1 MKGAVLLAVLGL
13 AASAPSAGLAPANG
27 TVDLGG
33 RWTAKLTLRSGGSPY
48 RGPVPALTAVHG
60 TQARSFALTR
70 LRTGV
75 YRASVVLDAVGR
87 WTVKA
92 RVGKRTLRL
101 GALTVRPA
109 LTNAVDVVVLPD
121 GRLLVPD
128 LANYVYA
135 APAGGTLSVA
145 AGNGRPGSSGDDGPA
160 TTAAVG
166 FPVEVAVDPGGGF
179 AVVQGNRV
187 RHVGGDGTIT
197 TVGVFDSPTALAYD
211 VQRNLYVSEL
221 GGRVLR
227 IEAGNGSTVAYAS
240 GFDQP
245 HGLALDAAGNLF
257 VCDVGNHR
265 ISRVDRATGELA
277 TVADGLGTPV
287 DLTIAPDGTLY
298 VADFGA
304 NRIVRVAG
312 GIVTEVVTAIGP
324 NSVAVDGAGIVYFT
338 ERTRPHVLRL
348 DPATGRVTLA
358 LGR

>member
-1 MKGAVLLAVLGL
+1 MLFAVLGL
-13 AASAPSAGLAPANG
+13 VASAPSARLSPATG
-27 TVDLGG
+27 AVDLGA
-33 RWTAKLTLRSGGSPY
+33 RWTATLTLRSGSNPY
-48 RGPVPALTAVHG
+48 RGSAPTVTAVHG
-60 TQARSFALTR
+60 SQSRAFTLTR
-70 LRTGV
+70 RHPGV
-75 YRASVVLDAVGR
+75 YRASVQPDAVGS
-87 WTVKA
+87 WTVRA
-92 RVGKRTLRL
+92 RIGRKTLRL
-101 GALTVRPA
+101 GSLTVRAA
-109 LTNAVDVVVLPD
+109 LTNAVDVVLLPD

-135 APAGGTLSVA
+135 APVGGALAVA

-179 AVVQGNRV
+179 GVVQGNRV
-187 RHVGGDGTIT
+187 RHVGRDGTIA
-197 TVGVFDSPTALAYD
+197 TVGAFDSPTALAYD
-211 VQRNLYVSEL
+211 AQRNLYVSEL
-221 GGRVLR
+221 GGRVAR
-227 IEAGNGSTVAYAS
+227 VDAGNGAVTTHAT

-265 ISRVDRATGELA
+265 VRRVDRATGEA
-277 TVADGLGTPV
+277 TTVADGLGTPV
-287 DLTIAPDGTLY
+287 DLTLAPDGTLY

-312 GIVTEVVTAIGP
+312 GTVTQVVTAVGP
-324 NSVAVDGAGIVYFT
+324 NSVAVDASGAVFFT